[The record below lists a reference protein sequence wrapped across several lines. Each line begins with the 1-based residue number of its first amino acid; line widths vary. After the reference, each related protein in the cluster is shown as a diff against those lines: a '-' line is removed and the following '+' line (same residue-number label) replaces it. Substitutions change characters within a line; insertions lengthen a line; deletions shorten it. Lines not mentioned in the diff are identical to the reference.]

1 MQTVVGRQT
10 LRVPTAQTSA
20 DPHIF
25 TGDMDD
31 YMRASDSLL
40 RELDEALVA
49 EPQLRTL
56 VAEPLVSSSVDR
68 QDTSVGHITPKK
80 LRDVHQASQ
89 CGDMTREIACF
100 RNETIARSSDQSLHM
115 VNVRDGPLEND
126 RQILL
131 LDASAIRVQ
140 DRCRQNR
147 QNRLSVDQPTDA
159 FGTGL
164 VRSFTDMVGLTVS
177 GPNVLDQ
184 EERRVDQR
192 EGRYMRVQMSLQDPT
207 IDKLL
212 QRAHEMYVS
221 GCPLAEIR
229 TQGCEMKHLVRI
241 GINYDDW
248 THKCGY
254 GLREVAFMG
263 GGWQHAVAMGF
274 LPIHMNLRDR
284 NSPSH
289 LVDAP
294 FAVRWL
300 ELERDLGIT
309 IDEAVFDVGLT
320 SADFAILGETLESL
334 LHRGFGPHHVQHMA
348 EPKSN
353 FEYTL
358 GATSGQLRA
367 LVSKPET
374 LYTDSGRTAVSDTG
388 RTAVSDTGRTN
399 RFSLPEN
406 PVPIRIIPTH
416 VQSDRIVFQF

>member
-1 MQTVVGRQT
+1 
-10 LRVPTAQTSA
+10 
-20 DPHIF
+20 
-25 TGDMDD
+25 
-31 YMRASDSLL
+31 
-40 RELDEALVA
+40 
-49 EPQLRTL
+49 
-56 VAEPLVSSSVDR
+56 
-68 QDTSVGHITPKK
+68 
-80 LRDVHQASQ
+80 
-89 CGDMTREIACF
+89 
-100 RNETIARSSDQSLHM
+100 
-115 VNVRDGPLEND
+115 
-126 RQILL
+126 
-131 LDASAIRVQ
+131 
-140 DRCRQNR
+140 
-147 QNRLSVDQPTDA
+147 
-159 FGTGL
+159 
-164 VRSFTDMVGLTVS
+164 
-177 GPNVLDQ
+177 
-184 EERRVDQR
+184 
-192 EGRYMRVQMSLQDPT
+192 
-207 IDKLL
+207 
-212 QRAHEMYVS
+212 
-221 GCPLAEIR
+221 
-229 TQGCEMKHLVRI
+229 
-241 GINYDDW
+241 
-248 THKCGY
+248 
-254 GLREVAFMG
+254 MG